1 MHSWRFAGG
10 FIFMG
15 TFWQDIKFG
24 FRTLAKS
31 PGFTALAIVALAL
44 GIGANTAIF
53 SIADAFLLKPINI
66 PDPEHLVVAGEMAP
80 QQTSDLNSVAPANY
94 RDWQEQAKSFEVM
107 GTDQW
112 DEVSL
117 TGVGAPEKVQGFL
130 VSTNFF
136 EICSAQPMLGRGF
149 VAGED
154 QSGNDNVVVLGENI
168 WAQRFG
174 ADPKLVGQIVHF
186 DGKPYTVIGVMP
198 RKFSFPK
205 TAELWFPMAL
215 SPADWKVRNNHE
227 FMVLGKL
234 KPGVSLESANSEL
247 RAISNRLA
255 VAYPATNRG
264 WSARVMD
271 VRRFEVGDE
280 TRSYTV
286 LLMGAVGF
294 VLLIVCANVANLQ
307 FVRAA
312 SRQKEIAIR
321 VALGGSRFRMVRQL
335 LTESMITA
343 TAGAA
348 LGLVFAQWSIRT
360 VLRYMPAEVAK
371 FIPGWYEIRLDSRA
385 LLFTMLA
392 AAVAGIMS
400 GILPALQSSRLDV
413 NSTLKEGG
421 RSGAGG
427 RGRHRLRN
435 ALVITQVTLAT
446 VLLIGAGLLTRGF
459 RSLLD
464 LNAGF
469 QPESL
474 LTMRVN
480 LPDTRYAKPEQ
491 WRQFFDRALVNL
503 SAIPGV
509 QTAAETSW
517 IPYGDGGG
525 NSNFTIREK
534 PWHDASEIP
543 TSASLVISSNYLEMM
558 HIPLLRGRTITA
570 QDGPDTESVTV
581 ISQSLAKSF
590 FSTEDPIG
598 QHIKVGGTDSKNP
611 WMTIV
616 GVVGNVKM
624 NWVENRPSYAF
635 YRPYV
640 QLARPYGSFALR
652 TSGDPMALASAAR
665 KAISDVDSEEAA
677 IDVMP
682 MAKVISNSVI
692 GLAYVSVMM
701 GVMGMMALL
710 LSAVGVYG
718 VMAFTVTERTHE
730 IGVRMALGAQPSNVL
745 RLVVGKG
752 VLLAGVGLLLGL
764 PLGYFASRLLASLIY
779 GVGSFDALTFG
790 VVSSILV
797 AVVILACWFPA
808 RRATRVD
815 PMIALRYE

>member
-1 MHSWRFAGG
+1 
-10 FIFMG
+10 MG
-15 TFWQDIKFG
+15 TLWQDIKFG
-24 FRTLAKS
+24 FRTLAKA
-31 PGFTALAIVALAL
+31 PGFAALAIVALAL

-94 RDWQEQAKSFEVM
+94 RDWQEQAKSFEVL
-107 GTDQW
+107 GTDEW

-136 EICSAQPMLGRGF
+136 EICSAQPMLGRTF
-149 VAGED
+149 IAGED
-154 QSGNDNVVVLGENI
+154 QPGHDNAVVLGENI
-168 WAQRFG
+168 WSQRFG
-174 ADPKLVGQIVHF
+174 ADPKLIGQVVHF

-215 SPADWKVRNNHE
+215 SPADWKVRNNHM

-234 KPGVSLESANSEL
+234 KPGVSMDSANTEL
-247 RAISNRLA
+247 RAISSRLA

-264 WSARVMD
+264 WSARVMGI
-271 VRRFEVGDE
+271 RAFEVGDE

-348 LGLVFAQWSIRT
+348 LGLLFAQSSIRT

-435 ALVITQVTLAT
+435 ALVITQVMLAT

-459 RSLLD
+459 RTLLD

-509 QTAAETSW
+509 KTAAETSW

-525 NSNFTIREK
+525 NANFTIREK
-534 PWHDASEIP
+534 PWRDASEIP

-558 HIPLLRGRTITA
+558 HIPLLRGRTIAA

-581 ISQSLAKSF
+581 ISQSLAKTF
-590 FSTEDPIG
+590 FSTDDPIG
-598 QHIKVGGTDSKNP
+598 QHIKVGGADSKNP

-624 NWVENRPSYAF
+624 SWVENRPTYAF

-652 TSGDPMALASAAR
+652 TAGDPMAIASAAR
-665 KAISDVDSEEAA
+665 KAIADVDSEEAA

-682 MAKVISNSVI
+682 MSKVISNSVI

-745 RLVVGKG
+745 GLVVGKG

-779 GVGSFDALTFG
+779 GVGSFDALTFA

-797 AVVILACWFPA
+797 AVVIVACWFPA

-815 PMIALRYE
+815 PMIALHYE

>member
-1 MHSWRFAGG
+1 
-10 FIFMG
+10 MG

-24 FRTLAKS
+24 SRTLAKS

-53 SIADAFLLKPINI
+53 SIADAFLLKPIDI

-80 QQTSDLNSVAPANY
+80 HQTGDLNAVAPANY

-107 GTDQW
+107 GTDEW

-130 VSTNFF
+130 VSMNFF
-136 EICSAQPMLGRGF
+136 EICSAQPKLGRVF

-154 QSGNDNVVVLGENI
+154 QPGHDNVVVLGENI

-174 ADPKLVGQIVHF
+174 ADPKIIGQIIHL

-198 RKFSFPK
+198 QTFSFPK
-205 TAELWFPMAL
+205 TAELWLPMAL
-215 SPADWKVRNNHE
+215 SPADWKVRNNHM

-234 KPGVSLESANSEL
+234 KPGVSLDGANAEL

-255 VAYPATNRG
+255 VTYPATNRG
-264 WSARVMD
+264 WSARVMG
-271 VRRFEVGDE
+271 VRQFEVGDE
-280 TRSYTV
+280 TRSYT
-286 LLMGAVGF
+286 LLLLGAVGF

-343 TAGAA
+343 TAGAG
-348 LGLVFAQWSIRT
+348 LGLLFAQWSIRT

-371 FIPGWYEIRLDSRA
+371 FIPGWFEIRLDSRA
-385 LLFTMLA
+385 LLFTILA
-392 AAVAGIMS
+392 AVVAGIMS

-459 RSLLD
+459 RTLLD

-469 QPESL
+469 QPETL

-503 SAIPGV
+503 SALPGV

-525 NSNFTIREK
+525 NSTFTIREK

-570 QDGPDTESVTV
+570 QDGPDSESVTV
-581 ISQSLAKSF
+581 ISQSLAKAF
-590 FSTEDPIG
+590 FNNNPNDNPIG
-598 QHIKVGGTDSKNP
+598 QHIKVGGADSKNP

-665 KAISDVDSEEAA
+665 KAISDVDPEEAA

-682 MAKVISNSVI
+682 MSKVISNAVI

-730 IGVRMALGAQPSNVL
+730 IGVRMALGAQQSNVL

-779 GVGSFDALTFG
+779 GVGSFDALTFAG
-790 VVSSILV
+790 VSLV
-797 AVVILACWFPA
+797 LVTVVALACWFPA

>member
-1 MHSWRFAGG
+1 
-10 FIFMG
+10 MG
-15 TFWQDIKFG
+15 TLWQDIKFG
-24 FRTLAKS
+24 WRTLAKA

-80 QQTSDLNSVAPANY
+80 QQTTDVNNVAPANY

-107 GTDQW
+107 GTDEW
-112 DEVSL
+112 DEINL
-117 TGVGAPEKVQGFL
+117 TGVGAPEKIQGFL
-130 VSTNFF
+130 VSANFF
-136 EICSAQPMLGRGF
+136 EICSVQPILGRTF

-154 QSGNDNVVVLGENI
+154 QPGHDNVVVLGENM

-174 ADPKLVGQIVHF
+174 ADPKLIGQNIHL
-186 DGKPYTVIGVMP
+186 DGKAYTVIGVMP
-198 RKFSFPK
+198 RTFSFPK
-205 TAELWFPMAL
+205 TAELWLPMAL
-215 SPADWKVRNNHE
+215 TPTDWQVRNNHTLI
-227 FMVLGKL
+227 VIGKL
-234 KPGVSLESANSEL
+234 KPGVTLESANTEI

-255 VAYPATNRG
+255 TTYPATNRG
-264 WSARVMD
+264 WSARIMG
-271 VRRFEVGDE
+271 VRAYEVGDE
-280 TRSYTV
+280 TRSYT
-286 LLMGAVGF
+286 LLLLGAVGF

-348 LGLVFAQWSIRT
+348 LGLAFAQWSIRT

-371 FIPGWYEIRLDSRA
+371 FVPGWYEIRLDSRA
-385 LLFTMLA
+385 LLFTIFA
-392 AAVAGIMS
+392 AAIAGVMS

-459 RSLLD
+459 HTLLD
-464 LNAGF
+464 LNNGF
-469 QPESL
+469 QPETL

-491 WRQFFDRALVNL
+491 WRQFFDRALVRL
-503 SAIPGV
+503 SALPGV
-509 QTAAETSW
+509 EAAGETSW
-517 IPYGDGGG
+517 VPYGDGGG
-525 NSNFTIREK
+525 NAQFSVREK
-534 PWHDASEIP
+534 PWHDASEMP

-558 HIPLLRGRTITA
+558 HISLLRGRTITA

-581 ISQSLAKSF
+581 ISQSLAKTF
-590 FSTEDPIG
+590 FTKDDPLG
-598 QHIKVGGTDSKNP
+598 QHIKIGAADSKNP

-624 NWVENRPSYAF
+624 QWGDQRPSYAF
-635 YRPYV
+635 YRPYQ
-640 QLARPYGSFALR
+640 QLARPYGSFVLR
-652 TSGDPMALASAAR
+652 TTGDPMLLAPAAR
-665 KAISDVDSEEAA
+665 TAISAVDSEEAV
-677 IDVMP
+677 IDVLP
-682 MAKVISNSVI
+682 MSKVISNAII
-692 GLAYVSVMM
+692 GLAYVSAMM

-745 RLVVGKG
+745 LLVVGKG
-752 VLLAGVGLLLGL
+752 VLLAGIGLLLGL

-779 GVGSFDALTFG
+779 GVGSFDPLTFAG
-790 VVSSILV
+790 VSLV
-797 AVVILACWFPA
+797 LVVVVVLACWFPA